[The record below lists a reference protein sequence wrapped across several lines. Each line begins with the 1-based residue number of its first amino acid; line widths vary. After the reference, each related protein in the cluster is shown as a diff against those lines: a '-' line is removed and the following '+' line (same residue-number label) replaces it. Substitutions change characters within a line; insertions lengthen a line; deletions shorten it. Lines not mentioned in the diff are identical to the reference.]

1 MDSQINLIAFLFGLL
16 QKDVEPK
23 SLEWLKA
30 QTEKTRMTGVAAQFF
45 LAFSQASRF
54 FKKESLNVSEAE
66 KAEAETLVSGFMPA
80 HWNLLQ
86 TARTILMLSFPQEKE
101 KWFPAINQLFET
113 GDMHEQQ
120 ALYSALPLM
129 PFQEELLPRAIDG
142 CRTNM
147 TLIFDAIALNNPYPA
162 KYFPEA
168 NWNQMVLKSIFMQ
181 RPLYRIQK
189 LDERR
194 NLALAD
200 IASDFAHERW
210 AAGRS
215 VMPELWRLVVPFIN
229 EKFLSDLKRV
239 VESEDQM
246 AVEAG
251 LLALYQCNSEA
262 AKQLLQSRCEEVM
275 AIEYNEIT
283 WEKIGIDFQEK
294 KD

>member
-1 MDSQINLIAFLFGLL
+1 MDSQINLIDFLTSLL
-16 QKDVEPK
+16 QKGAELK
-23 SLEWLKA
+23 SMEWLKT
-30 QTEKTRMTGVAAQFF
+30 QTEKIRAAGIPAQFF

-54 FKKESLNVSEAE
+54 FKKDLLNVTDSEKSQSDA
-66 KAEAETLVSGFMPA
+66 LDSGFEPA
-80 HWNLLQ
+80 YWNSLQ
-86 TARTILMLSFPQEKE
+86 TARTILMLSFPREKE
-101 KWFPAINQLFET
+101 KWFAAINQLFET
-113 GDMHEQQ
+113 GDMYEQQ
-120 ALYSALPLM
+120 ALYAALPLM
-129 PFQEELLPRAIDG
+129 PFQEDLLSRAIDG

-168 NWNQMVLKSIFMQ
+168 NWNQLVLKSIFMQ

-229 EKFLSDLKRV
+229 EKFLGDLKRV

-251 LLALYQCNSEA
+251 LLALYQCKSEV
-262 AKQLLQSRCEEVM
+262 AKQLLKSRCEEVM
-275 AIEYNEIT
+275 AIEYSEIT
-283 WEKIGIDFQEK
+283 WEKIGADFQEK
-294 KD
+294 KA